1 MWEAFSPL
9 ACGPCM
15 IQVRVSPFY
24 TSPISPPCSISP
36 ISLLSLSY
44 LSPISVFIARGSYSL
59 STYAAMQSK
68 PTSSGS
74 VIVALMTSPAREA
87 LRRKAVRLCEMKD
100 VGSGAS
106 LHLSVPRHAQSS
118 EFRVY
123 YSKPTKLD

>member
-1 MWEAFSPL
+1 
-9 ACGPCM
+9 M

-24 TSPISPPCSISP
+24 TSPILLHAP
-36 ISLLSLSY
+36 SLLSLSY
-44 LSPISVFIARGSYSL
+44 LSLLFIARGSYSL

>member
-1 MWEAFSPL
+1 MWAVHDPGSRL
-9 ACGPCM
+9 
-15 IQVRVSPFY
+15 PFLHL
-24 TSPISPPCSISP
+24 SHISSM
-36 ISLLSLSY
+36 LHLSY

-123 YSKPTKLD
+123 SSLLQQTD